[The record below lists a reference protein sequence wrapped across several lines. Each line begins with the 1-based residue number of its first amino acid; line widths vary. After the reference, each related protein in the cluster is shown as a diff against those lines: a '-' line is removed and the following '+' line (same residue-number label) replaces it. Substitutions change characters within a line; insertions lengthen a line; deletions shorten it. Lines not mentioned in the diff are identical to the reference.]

1 VVSEDVKCYGLAVR
15 FRRLDLTAQRI
26 SMCCAVRLW
35 QSHSTANEF
44 THARSNDIALMQG
57 LLARARH
64 DV

>member
-1 VVSEDVKCYGLAVR
+1 VVSEDVTCYGLAVR
-15 FRRLDLTAQRI
+15 LRRLDLTAQRI

-35 QSHSTANEF
+35 QSHSAADEF
-44 THARSNDIALMQG
+44 THACSNDISLMQG